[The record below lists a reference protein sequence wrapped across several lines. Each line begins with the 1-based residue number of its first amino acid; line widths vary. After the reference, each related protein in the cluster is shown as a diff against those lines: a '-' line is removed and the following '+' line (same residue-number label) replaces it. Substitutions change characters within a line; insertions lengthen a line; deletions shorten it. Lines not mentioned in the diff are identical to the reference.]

1 MGSKVE
7 GTETSILCVFID
19 ARLMVIS
26 DPQNNLQSTREENQ
40 HDILEQKAVGDRRL
54 GGAQLLVGVTKSSA
68 WMQWSHNSGL
78 TSNFENL

>member
-40 HDILEQKAVGDRRL
+40 HDILEQRRWATEGWVELSCSWELRSRRHGCSGRTTAV
-54 GGAQLLVGVTKSSA
+54 
-68 WMQWSHNSGL
+68 L